1 MLRKEDGK
9 ETCAGSR
16 PEVKTVGTVGGG
28 TAEAMITDAAAG
40 MLAGTESFR
49 ILHLDLSARKTGE
62 EGMICGGTLD
72 VMLERI

>member
-1 MLRKEDGK
+1 MLCEEDSKENG
-9 ETCAGSR
+9 AGSR
-16 PEVKTVGTVGGG
+16 PAVKTVGTVGGG
-28 TAEAMITDAAAG
+28 TAEAMIADAAAG

-49 ILHLDLSARKTGE
+49 ILHLDLSARETGE

>member
-1 MLRKEDGK
+1 
-9 ETCAGSR
+9 
-16 PEVKTVGTVGGG
+16 
-28 TAEAMITDAAAG
+28 MIADAAAG

-49 ILHLDLSARKTGE
+49 ILHLDLSARETGE